1 MIFICFCLLGLFFG
15 LIILCFI
22 VSQIWEQ
29 VDDLEIEKNAFIAR
43 FERAEEELKKEKKF
57 YSSLSYEVFQS
68 RFCLSDDVREKGEEE

>member
-1 MIFICFCLLGLFFG
+1 MIFICFFLLGLFFG

-57 YSSLSYEVFQS
+57 YKSLSYEVFQG
-68 RFCLSDDVREKGEEE
+68 RFCPSEEEKEVDEW